1 MGIIKSYLRISKEQ
15 IENLKSAKDE
25 NSVKEILKSSKEFFD
40 IDKSWQI
47 LNYLITG
54 EKDFSEHPFTKVIYP
69 DNYTIEI
76 SEEEEKIME
85 EYYES
90 GMQNETEQIQ
100 QIEAKQE
107 LSQGFVNTNEIK
119 EIISKLESIKI
130 ENTVEKANFDTFNEI
145 GIYPEIWSNSKE
157 NKDYIKEHFK
167 SLYAFLQRANKEN
180 DFIIVN

>member
-25 NSVKEILKSSKEFFD
+25 NSVNEILKSSKEFFD

-76 SEEEEKIME
+76 SEEEEKIMDE
-85 EYYES
+85 FHES

-130 ENTVEKANFDTFNEI
+130 EDIIEKANFDTFNEI
-145 GIYPEIWSNSKE
+145 GIYPEIWSNSDEHKE
-157 NKDYIKEHFK
+157 YVKDHYSNIF
-167 SLYAFLQRANKEN
+167 SFLQRANKES